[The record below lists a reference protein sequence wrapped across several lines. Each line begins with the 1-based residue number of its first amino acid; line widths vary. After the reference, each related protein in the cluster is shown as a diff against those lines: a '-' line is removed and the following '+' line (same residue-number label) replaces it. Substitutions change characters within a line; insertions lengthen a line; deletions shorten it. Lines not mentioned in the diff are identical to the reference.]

1 MSTGT
6 TDRQAGMEEYSRKVR
21 TVVGAVGGVRAPQGP
36 LVSLRF
42 TENWRGKFYP
52 REEIVTTGLRER
64 EFLHRD
70 PPHLTTRRMSFDIL
84 LRLTFPNPAFASN
97 QAEHSIRL
105 SPPRDHSVTYIR
117 FVPNTPRWCL
127 WAVSSR
133 SLDPRLAALADP
145 SSPLSRW
152 APDFSVAR
160 RRAISLRPF
169 VSRIWVRR
177 TKVQRLMP
185 EELKRFAFYFAKFKW
200 KKN

>member
-70 PPHLTTRRMSFDIL
+70 PPHLTTNVL
-84 LRLTFPNPAFASN
+84 
-97 QAEHSIRL
+97 
-105 SPPRDHSVTYIR
+105 
-117 FVPNTPRWCL
+117 
-127 WAVSSR
+127 
-133 SLDPRLAALADP
+133 
-145 SSPLSRW
+145 
-152 APDFSVAR
+152 
-160 RRAISLRPF
+160 
-169 VSRIWVRR
+169 
-177 TKVQRLMP
+177 
-185 EELKRFAFYFAKFKW
+185 
-200 KKN
+200 